1 MVAVATLCIPKLTG
15 SPEYSDVIVSP
26 GKPLKNHESGF
37 NSKSQSV
44 SSPQPVLPSRRFAT
58 VAKIANENKN
68 SGTNH
73 PYNVSVWGTIQTEF
87 STISNNDR
95 IILYSLSLNKGYTA
109 VSDINGYF
117 YIDGVAPA
125 KDYRMRV
132 IPQGMFKRYVRES
145 VNLTADQTV
154 LSVVLLE
161 LPVGTLRGEVVNSN
175 GIKIPGFG
183 IKVRSPEK
191 SQWSANIVTDGVGWF
206 QVENVPIGAL
216 EFSSTFG
223 QALIITGHDFK
234 GDLQSP
240 LALVVDQGPN
250 ELRGLVYDQY
260 NDLVGGANVILSWVN
275 TEGGTR
281 SAVNRRT
288 TTNPSGQFSIK
299 GIGSGVHDLVL
310 STTSG
315 FAYRQTINIGNDS
328 ADLTITLSQTP
339 LSY

>member
-1 MVAVATLCIPKLTG
+1 MAALCIPILAG
-15 SPEYSDVIVSP
+15 FPEYSDVIVSL
-26 GKPLKNHESGF
+26 GKPLKTHDSGF
-37 NSKSQSV
+37 QSKPQPA
-44 SSPQPVLPSRRFAT
+44 SSPQPVLPPGRFTT
-58 VAKIANENKN
+58 VAGLTNENKN
-68 SGTNH
+68 SGTNQ
-73 PYNVSVWGTIQTEF
+73 PYNVFVWGTIQTEF
-87 STISNNDR
+87 STVSKNDR
-95 IILYSLSLNKGYTA
+95 IVLYSFSLNQGYTA

-117 YIDGVAPA
+117 YFDGVAPA
-125 KDYRMRV
+125 KDYRIRV

-175 GIKIPGFG
+175 GFKIPGFG

-191 SQWSANIVTDGVGWF
+191 SQWAANIVTDGVGRF

-234 GDLQSP
+234 GDLHMP

-260 NDLVGGANVILSWVN
+260 SDLVGGANVILSWVN

-310 STTSG
+310 TATAGS
-315 FAYRQTINIGNDS
+315 AYRQTIDIGNDS
-328 ADLTITLSQTP
+328 TDLTIILSHTP